1 MVLFG
6 TGGETHGGSLWRI
19 TLHDLINGD
28 IDKVHVV
35 FLVCVDA
42 FRPSQH
48 FKSCRDVFSGS
59 TLVAMT
65 KNILNSYQRATCIKE
80 LIWPLLGPKTEI
92 CFSPISSDSFFI
104 RMTHV

>member
-28 IDKVHVV
+28 IDKVHVILLFYVDV
-35 FLVCVDA
+35 FS
-42 FRPSQH
+42 SQSTI
-48 FKSCRDVFSGS
+48 FQSCRDVFSGS

-65 KNILNSYQRATCIKE
+65 KNILNSYQRATCIKG
-80 LIWPLLGPKTEI
+80 LI
-92 CFSPISSDSFFI
+92 
-104 RMTHV
+104 